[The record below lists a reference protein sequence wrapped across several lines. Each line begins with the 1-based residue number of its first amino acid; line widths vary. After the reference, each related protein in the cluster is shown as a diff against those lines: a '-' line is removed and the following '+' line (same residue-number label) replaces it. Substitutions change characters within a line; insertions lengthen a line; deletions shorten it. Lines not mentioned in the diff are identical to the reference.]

1 MLKRENIM
9 KMGLNNNWVAQF
21 IDNVGKNILSS
32 VEIGNY
38 FSLSSEKKLIT
49 QYLVFKIIYKSIS
62 MKIKEDK
69 ETMSI
74 VVNFILKKS
83 EENENYELS
92 EVMKD
97 IKLNHDK
104 LTEMTNTSI
113 KQPTPTKRPISVN
126 KPNKNKD

>member
-69 ETMSI
+69 EIMSI

>member
-126 KPNKNKD
+126 KPNENKD

>member
-126 KPNKNKD
+126 KSNKNKD

>member
-21 IDNVGKNILSS
+21 IDNVAKNILSS

-38 FSLSSEKKLIT
+38 FSLSGEKKLIT

-126 KPNKNKD
+126 KPNENKD

>member
-38 FSLSSEKKLIT
+38 FSLSGEKKLIT

-126 KPNKNKD
+126 KSNENKD